1 MAPRSGRVTSADVAR
16 EAGVSRATVSFV
28 LNNTAHQKITDATR
42 QRVLEAAGRLGYAPS
57 AAARTLRYGRSDVV
71 LGLLPDWPLGY
82 ATGQLIQELT
92 LAFAKRN
99 LTFVV
104 HSGIRGARPLGEIW
118 KALTPAAV
126 LSFEPYSDSDA
137 TAMRAAGIEVIAA
150 LYDDKGLGSQ
160 EGITSANAI
169 GAAQARHLTAA
180 SHRRLGYAYP
190 DDERVAVFARPR
202 LDGVRRVCA
211 ELGLPAPDVRTVPL
225 TPGAATDAVRSWLAA
240 DPQVT
245 GICAFNDD
253 VAMSVLAGLR
263 HLGLE
268 APRDMAVVG
277 VDNTPAAAVS
287 WPPLT
292 SVVQDLP
299 GIAELYADS
308 VRAALD
314 GAQAPGNPVEPHIR
328 LEIRESA

>member
-28 LNNTAHQKITDATR
+28 LNNTQHQKITDATR
-42 QRVLEAAGRLGYAPS
+42 QRVLAAAEKLGYAPS

-82 ATGQLIQELT
+82 AAGQLIQELT

-104 HSGIRGARPLGEIW
+104 HSGIRGARSLSEIW

-126 LSFEPYSDSDA
+126 LSFEPFSEPDA
-137 TAMRAAGIEVIAA
+137 AAMRAVGIEVVAA
-150 LYDDKGLGSQ
+150 LYDGQGLGSD
-160 EGITSANAI
+160 ESITSANAI
-169 GAAQARHLTAA
+169 GAAQARHLAA

-202 LDGVRRVCA
+202 LDGVRKVCA
-211 ELGLPAPDVRTVPL
+211 ELGLPEPDVRTIPL
-225 TPGAATDAVRSWLAA
+225 TPRDAADAVRSWLAA
-240 DPQVT
+240 DPRVT

-268 APRDMAVVG
+268 APRDMAVIG
-277 VDNTPAAAVS
+277 VDNSPAAAVS
-287 WPPLT
+287 HPPLT

-308 VRAALD
+308 VWAALD
-314 GAQAPGNPVEPHIR
+314 GAPASPNRVEPHIR
-328 LEIRESA
+328 LEVRDSA

>member
-28 LNNTAHQKITDATR
+28 LNNTQHQKITEATR
-42 QRVLEAAGRLGYAPS
+42 QRVLTAAERLGYAPS

-82 ATGQLIQELT
+82 AAGQLVQELT

-104 HSGIRGARPLGEIW
+104 HSGVRGARSLSEIW
-118 KALTPAAV
+118 KAITPAAV
-126 LSFEPYSDSDA
+126 LSFEPFSDSDA
-137 TAMRAAGIEVIAA
+137 TAMRAAGIEVIVA
-150 LYDDKGLGSQ
+150 LYDDKGPGSD
-160 EGITSANAI
+160 ENITSANAI
-169 GAAQARHLTAA
+169 GAAQARHLAA

-190 DDERVAVFARPR
+190 DDERVAVFAGPR
-202 LDGVRRVCA
+202 ADGVRKACA
-211 ELGLPAPDVRTVPL
+211 ELGLPEPDVRTVPL
-225 TPGAATDAVRSWLAA
+225 TADAAADAVRSWLAA

-263 HLGLE
+263 RLGLE
-268 APRDMAVVG
+268 APRDMAVIG
-277 VDNTPAAAVS
+277 VDNSPAAAVS
-287 WPPLT
+287 SPPLT

-299 GIAELYADS
+299 GIAELYANS

-314 GAQAPGNPVEPHIR
+314 GAPATGNQVEPRIR
-328 LEIRESA
+328 LEVRESA

>member
-1 MAPRSGRVTSADVAR
+1 MAPRSERVTSADVAR

-28 LNNTAHQKITDATR
+28 LNNTQHQKITDATR
-42 QRVLEAAGRLGYAPS
+42 QRVLAAAQKLGYAPS

-71 LGLLPDWPLGY
+71 LGLLPDWPLGH
-82 ATGQLIQELT
+82 ATGRLVQELT

-104 HSGIRGARPLGEIW
+104 HSGIRGARSLGEIW

-126 LSFEPYSDSDA
+126 LAFAPFSDSDA

-150 LYDDKGLGSQ
+150 LYDDKGIGAD
-160 EGITSANAI
+160 EGITNANAI
-169 GAAQARHLTAA
+169 GAAQARHLAA

-190 DDERVAVFARPR
+190 DDERVAVFAGPR
-202 LDGVRRVCA
+202 LEGVRKVCA
-211 ELGLPAPDVRTVPL
+211 ELGLSAPDVRTVPL
-225 TPGAATDAVRSWLAA
+225 TPDAAADAVRSWRAA
-240 DPQVT
+240 DPPVT

-263 HLGLE
+263 RLGLE

-287 WPPLT
+287 SPPLT

-314 GAQAPGNPVEPHIR
+314 SAEATGNQVQPHIR
-328 LEIRESA
+328 LEVRESA

>member
-28 LNNTAHQKITDATR
+28 LNNTQHQKITDATR
-42 QRVLEAAGRLGYAPS
+42 QRVLAAAEKLGYAPS

-82 ATGQLIQELT
+82 AAGHLIQELT

-104 HSGIRGARPLGEIW
+104 HSGIRGARPLSEIW

-126 LSFEPYSDSDA
+126 LSFEPFSESDA
-137 TAMRAAGIEVIAA
+137 AAMRAAGIEVIAA
-150 LYDDKGLGSQ
+150 LYDDQGLGSD
-160 EGITSANAI
+160 ESITSANAI
-169 GAAQARHLTAA
+169 GAAQARHLAV

-202 LDGVRRVCA
+202 LDGVRKVCA
-211 ELGLPAPDVRTVPL
+211 ELGLPEPDVRTVPL
-225 TPGAATDAVRSWLAA
+225 TPGAAADAVRAWLAA

-268 APRDMAVVG
+268 APGDLAVIG
-277 VDNTPAAAVS
+277 VDNSPAAAVS
-287 WPPLT
+287 HPPLT

-314 GAQAPGNPVEPHIR
+314 GAPATGNRIEPHIR
-328 LEIRESA
+328 LEVRQSA

>member
-1 MAPRSGRVTSADVAR
+1 MAPRGARVTSADVAR

-42 QRVLEAAGRLGYAPS
+42 QRVLDAARKLGYAPS
-57 AAARTLRYGRSDVV
+57 AAARALRYGRSDVV

-82 ATGQLIQELT
+82 ATGLLVQELT
-92 LAFAKRN
+92 LAFAKRD

-104 HSGIRGARPLGEIW
+104 HSSIRGARSLGEIW
-118 KALTPAAV
+118 KAVTPAAV
-126 LSFEPYSDSDA
+126 LAFAPFSEADHA
-137 TAMRAAGIEVIAA
+137 AMRAAGTEVIAA
-150 LYDDKGLGSQ
+150 LYEDTGLGEE

-169 GAAQARHLTAA
+169 GALQARHLAT
-180 SHRRLGYAYP
+180 SHQRLGYAYP
-190 DDERVAVFARPR
+190 DDERVDVFARPR
-202 LDGVRRVCA
+202 LDGVRKVCA
-211 ELGLPAPDVRTVPL
+211 ELGLPAPEVRTVPL
-225 TPGAATDAVRSWLAA
+225 TPGAAAEAVRSWLDA
-240 DPQVT
+240 DSPVT

-253 VAMSVLAGLR
+253 VAVSVLSGLR
-263 HLGLE
+263 YLGLE

-292 SVVQDLP
+292 TVVQDLP

-314 GAQAPGNPVEPHIR
+314 GTPAAGLQAEPRIR
-328 LEIRESA
+328 LEIRGSA

>member
-28 LNNTAHQKITDATR
+28 LNNTQHQKITEATR
-42 QRVLEAAGRLGYAPS
+42 QRVLAAAEMLGYAPS

-82 ATGQLIQELT
+82 AAGQLVQELT

-104 HSGIRGARPLGEIW
+104 HSGIRGARSLGEIW

-126 LSFEPYSDSDA
+126 LAFEPFSDSDA

-150 LYDDKGLGSQ
+150 LYDDGGLGSG
-160 EGITSANAI
+160 ESVTSANAI
-169 GAAQARHLTAA
+169 GAAQARHLAA

-202 LDGVRRVCA
+202 LEGVRRVCA
-211 ELGLPAPDVRTVPL
+211 ELGLPDPDVRTVPL
-225 TPGAATDAVRSWLAA
+225 TPSAAADAVRSWLGA

-268 APRDMAVVG
+268 APRDMAVIG
-277 VDNTPAAAVS
+277 VDNSPAAAVS
-287 WPPLT
+287 YPPLT
-292 SVVQDLP
+292 TVVQDLP
-299 GIAELYADS
+299 GIAELYANS
-308 VRAALD
+308 VSVALD
-314 GAQAPGNPVEPHIR
+314 GAQVPGNPVEPQVR
-328 LEIRESA
+328 LEVRDST